1 MTAYEYMSST
11 LPNSLLSPSP
21 KMTQKAQTIA
31 PLKSMGALHE
41 DTHDIFIKIRD
52 LVETPQHKRKQIIK
66 RMFDVIVSGAA
77 LVALSPAFAIIAL
90 LIKKESFGP
99 AFFQQERWGKDLKPI
114 KVLKFRTMYA
124 DRGDTTGVEQTVE
137 DDDRI
142 TPLGKILRRL
152 SLDELPQLLN
162 VFRGDMSLV
171 GPRCHPIGMK
181 AAGVLYEELVP
192 DYHARHLVRPGITG
206 LAQVN
211 GFRGP
216 TTDKDASIE
225 RINHDLQY
233 ISSQS
238 IIYDFKLLLQ
248 TCIREFRGG
257 TGS

>member
-1 MTAYEYMSST
+1 MTAYEFMRST
-11 LPNSLLSPSP
+11 LPDSLLSLSP
-21 KMTQKAQTIA
+21 HMAQQPKTIA
-31 PLKSMGALHE
+31 SLKSTNPAHE
-41 DTHDIFIKIRD
+41 GTNDFFIKTQN
-52 LVETPQHKRKQIIK
+52 LVTTPQHKRKQVTK
-66 RMFDVIVSGAA
+66 RLFDVFVSGVA
-77 LVALSPAFAIIAL
+77 LVALSPAFAIIAF
-90 LIKKESFGP
+90 LIKKETSGP

-124 DRGDTTGVEQTVE
+124 DRSDTSGVEQTVD

-192 DYHARHLVRPGITG
+192 YYHTRHLVRPGITG

-216 TTDKDASIE
+216 TTDKNASIE
-225 RINHDLQY
+225 RINHDLKY

-238 IIYDFKLLLQ
+238 IIYDFKLMLE